1 MRVAAF
7 NVENLFD
14 RIKAFNDEDP
24 ETHKDVLDAHAA
36 LNKLFEKPVYSA
48 ADKKKMLHLMEKL
61 GILKDDEGP
70 FVWLR
75 KIRGKIIVRPKKSGP
90 IRIEASGRDDW
101 VGWVE
106 LKTARVKEEAITMT
120 ARMIRDM
127 DADIMALVE
136 IESRPVLTEFHDYIY
151 EPLAGNSYR
160 HLMVI
165 DGNDR
170 RGIDVG
176 IMARKGFSIPSM
188 RSHVDETFK
197 GRDVFSRDCP
207 EYIIE
212 TPGGNK
218 IAVLPNHFKSKYG
231 GNHKPSRDKREAQ
244 ATFVA
249 KYYRRLL
256 KEGIENIIVL
266 GDLNDTPDSAELNP
280 LLKTSLKEIT
290 DHPKFTEFEFNAK
303 TKDRG
308 IGTFATGADKK
319 KIDYILLSPALWKR
333 VKVGGIFRKG
343 VWTAS
348 GRWEMYP
355 ELTKPLYGAS
365 DHHGLWVDLDID

>member
-1 MRVAAF
+1 
-7 NVENLFD
+7 
-14 RIKAFNDEDP
+14 
-24 ETHKDVLDAHAA
+24 
-36 LNKLFEKPVYSA
+36 
-48 ADKKKMLHLMEKL
+48 
-61 GILKDDEGP
+61 
-70 FVWLR
+70 
-75 KIRGKIIVRPKKSGP
+75 
-90 IRIEASGRDDW
+90 
-101 VGWVE
+101 
-106 LKTARVKEEAITMT
+106 
-120 ARMIRDM
+120 
-127 DADIMALVE
+127 
-136 IESRPVLTEFHDYIY
+136 
-151 EPLAGNSYR
+151 
-160 HLMVI
+160 
-165 DGNDR
+165 
-170 RGIDVG
+170 
-176 IMARKGFSIPSM
+176 
-188 RSHVDETFK
+188 
-197 GRDVFSRDCP
+197 
-207 EYIIE
+207 
-212 TPGGNK
+212 
-218 IAVLPNHFKSKYG
+218 
-231 GNHKPSRDKREAQ
+231 HKPSRDKREAQ